1 MSEERERQFGQV
13 VRAVGGED
21 IGKATH
27 ITWMES
33 CDFRDGVEEYNDPW

>member
-21 IGKATH
+21 TWKSHTH
-27 ITWMES
+27 NM
-33 CDFRDGVEEYNDPW
+33 DGVF